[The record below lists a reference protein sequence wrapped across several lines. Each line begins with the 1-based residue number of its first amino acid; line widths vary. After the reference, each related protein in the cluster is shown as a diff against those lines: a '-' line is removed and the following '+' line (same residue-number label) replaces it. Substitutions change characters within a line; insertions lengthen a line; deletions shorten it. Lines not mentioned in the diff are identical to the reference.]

1 MKAIAG
7 ATKTGGFAIW
17 RVPNAPQGEFALGLE
32 LRAGALHVLKHFA
45 DRADA
50 QAMLDRLEA
59 THGNAL
65 EAAATAAPE

>member
-1 MKAIAG
+1 MRRKANLLSASSC
-7 ATKTGGFAIW
+7 
-17 RVPNAPQGEFALGLE
+17 AP
-32 LRAGALHVLKHFA
+32 GALHVLKHYP
-45 DRADA
+45 DRAEA